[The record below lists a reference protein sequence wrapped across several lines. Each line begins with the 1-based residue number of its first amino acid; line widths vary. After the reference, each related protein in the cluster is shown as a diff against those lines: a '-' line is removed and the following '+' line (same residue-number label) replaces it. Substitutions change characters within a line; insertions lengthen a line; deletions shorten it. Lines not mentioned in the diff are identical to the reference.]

1 MSWNFILRLKT
12 TCFKKQTFLSDA
24 YLYKYGGTHTVYHYH
39 CNTTDTLSIPSNSE
53 LRKNIFVD
61 LTTDSAKMCWRY

>member
-53 LRKNIFVD
+53 LKN
-61 LTTDSAKMCWRY
+61 S